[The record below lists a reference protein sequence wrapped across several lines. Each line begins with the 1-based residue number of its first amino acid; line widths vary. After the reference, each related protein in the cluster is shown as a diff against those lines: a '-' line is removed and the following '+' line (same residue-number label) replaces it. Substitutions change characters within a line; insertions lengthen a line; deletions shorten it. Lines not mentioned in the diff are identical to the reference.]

1 MKVALVCFRID
12 MPLSG
17 VLRYSDELA
26 NHLTNEGIDVV
37 RIANA
42 PVGGSDVAYLRS
54 TSDWNFTTKMSLRLD
69 GFVRSEKVDLVH
81 IVGGFPNSGILRRL
95 AVPVIYQF
103 FGSSLEQ
110 LSPEP
115 SVVRKLL
122 DLVTSYRSSWVMN
135 RTLRNANHFIAHSEL
150 AIDVLVNR
158 YSVGRTH
165 VSLVP
170 ISTDVS
176 IGIEAFVGA
185 DSFKVLVVCDSHSR
199 KMVLR
204 ALLEMDRLVLERIK
218 GWAHGG
224 RIRILCDYASYFT
237 MLRTIK
243 TKGLDDLVECIESR
257 SSEDLLKE
265 CIESS
270 CVIIPEKFL
279 SRDRLIAEAYA
290 TDTTTIDLVSHLD
303 DSALSGT
310 LDCLYSNWQ
319 RGSSSQSNDM
329 WRNTEYRWD
338 HALPGIV
345 KIYADL
351 FD

>member
-17 VLRYSDELA
+17 VLSYSDELA

-37 RIANA
+37 RLANA
-42 PVGGSDVAYLRS
+42 PVGGSDIAYLRS

-95 AVPVIYQF
+95 AVPVVYQF
-103 FGSSLEQ
+103 FGNSLEQ
-110 LSPEP
+110 S
-115 SVVRKLL
+115 SRGASIVRKLFG
-122 DLVTSYRSSWVMN
+122 LVTSYRSSWVMN
-135 RTLRNANHFIAHSEL
+135 RTLRNTDRFIAHSEL

-165 VSLVP
+165 SSLVP
-170 ISTDVS
+170 ISTDVLT
-176 IGIEAFVGA
+176 GIEAFPGA
-185 DSFKVLVVCDSHSR
+185 SSFRVLVVCDSQSR

-204 ALLEMDRLVLERIK
+204 ALLEMDRFLLERIN
-218 GWAHGG
+218 GWADGE
-224 RIRILCDYASYFT
+224 RIRILCDYASYFS
-237 MLRTIK
+237 MLRTVK
-243 TKGLDDLVECIESR
+243 AKGLDDLVECIESR
-257 SSEDLLKE
+257 SSEDFSRE

-279 SRDRLIAEAYA
+279 SRDRFIAEAYA
-290 TDTTTIDLVSHLD
+290 TDTKTIDLVSHLD
-303 DSALSGT
+303 DSALSCI

-319 RGSSSQSNDM
+319 SGPSRQLNDM
-329 WRNTEYRWD
+329 LQNPEYRWD
-338 HALPGIV
+338 HALPEIV
-345 KIYADL
+345 KTYADL